1 MESCHVRL
9 GDNLLLEESYPQ
21 GQDEEWI
28 TSQWGEGGGGF
39 STQKSQVSEE
49 KWLVDYMKT
58 TCGDAIVFEIMSVS
72 FWLHRKPCHRR
83 LFEM

>member
-1 MESCHVRL
+1 M
-9 GDNLLLEESYPQ
+9 G
-21 GQDEEWI
+21 G
-28 TSQWGEGGGGF
+28 GGGGF

-72 FWLHRKPCHRR
+72 FWSHRKPCHRR